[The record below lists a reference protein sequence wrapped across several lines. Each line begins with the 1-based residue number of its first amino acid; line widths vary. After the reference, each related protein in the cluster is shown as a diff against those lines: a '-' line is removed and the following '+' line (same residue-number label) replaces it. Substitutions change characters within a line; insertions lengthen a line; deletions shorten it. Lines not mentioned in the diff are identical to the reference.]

1 MDTQILVV
9 DDEREVAD
17 LLEMILANDGFT
29 VHKFYDSPEALA
41 FLEKH
46 EVDLAILDIMMPG
59 LDGFD
64 LCRRIRE
71 RYLFPIIMLTAK
83 VEERDKISGLMLG
96 ADDYI
101 TKPFRPLEVLARVK
115 TQLRRF
121 KNYNQRYSPP
131 SGPAANHA
139 SGQAS
144 DNPPQ
149 STAPRQTPSEESY
162 DIRGLYINR
171 TAHECR
177 LYERPLELTPTEF
190 EILWLLCSNQG
201 RVISS
206 EELFESVW
214 GERYYE
220 NNNTVM
226 SHIGKL
232 REKLKES
239 YKHPKFIK
247 TVWGIGYMIE
257 K

>member
-1 MDTQILVV
+1 MNTTESKILVV

-29 VHKFYDSPEALA
+29 VYKFYDSPDALS
-41 FLEKH
+41 FLDKQA
-46 EVDLAILDIMMPG
+46 VDLAILDIMMPE
-59 LDGFD
+59 LDGLA
-64 LCRRIRE
+64 LCRRIRKQ
-71 RYLFPIIMLTAK
+71 YMFPIIMLTAK
-83 VEERDKISGLMLG
+83 VEDKDKISGLMQG

-101 TKPFRPLEVLARVK
+101 TKPFNPMEVLARVK

-121 KNYNQRYSPP
+121 KQYNTSNSP
-131 SGPAANHA
+131 AV
-139 SGQAS
+139 
-144 DNPPQ
+144 
-149 STAPRQTPSEESY
+149 SEEAI
-162 DIRGLYINR
+162 DIRGLRINHA
-171 TAHECR
+171 THECR
-177 LYERPLELTPTEF
+177 LYDQLLELTPTEF
-190 EILWLLCSNQG
+190 DILWMLCQNQG
-201 RVISS
+201 RVVSS
-206 EELFESVW
+206 EELFEQIW

-226 SHIGKL
+226 NHIGKL

>member
-1 MDTQILVV
+1 MNTTESKILVV

-29 VHKFYDSPEALA
+29 VYKFYDSPDALS
-41 FLEKH
+41 FLDKQA
-46 EVDLAILDIMMPG
+46 VDLAILDIMMPE
-59 LDGFD
+59 LDGLA
-64 LCRRIRE
+64 LCRRIRKQ
-71 RYLFPIIMLTAK
+71 YMFPIIMLTAK
-83 VEERDKISGLMLG
+83 VEDKDKISGLMQG

-101 TKPFRPLEVLARVK
+101 TKPFNPMEVLARVK

-121 KNYNQRYSPP
+121 KQYNISNSP
-131 SGPAANHA
+131 AV
-139 SGQAS
+139 
-144 DNPPQ
+144 
-149 STAPRQTPSEESY
+149 SEEAI
-162 DIRGLYINR
+162 DIRGLCINHA
-171 TAHECR
+171 THECR
-177 LYERPLELTPTEF
+177 LYDQPLELTPTEF
-190 EILWLLCSNQG
+190 DILWMLCRNQG
-201 RVISS
+201 RVVSS
-206 EELFESVW
+206 EELFEHIW

-226 SHIGKL
+226 NHIGKL